1 MPPALSP
8 IRVTPPGQDR
18 LAAAIARATTAASW
32 WREQTPVRARP
43 AARGDAPSYL
53 LSVPDIGLACEVLLA
68 DRLFH
73 DLSSAEREGLAGWI
87 RATQQPSGAWHDAA
101 GRPDPSRTALGW
113 WALVES
119 GDDPDA
125 EHLVRARRIVHEL
138 GGAQRGSIEVRLWLA
153 MAGHIPWAWLPTMPA
168 ELWLLPTVAW
178 LSPSRVS
185 PWARGVMTPYL
196 LLSRAPAR
204 VHVSSAAALLLQRPD
219 GEPILPRLV
228 QPGLLG
234 DLLQAFDQGVKLVRK
249 LPRGP
254 VLRAALARV
263 QRWMVAAQQAHG
275 GWFAAHPTLLSLI
288 ALRVL
293 GANFDDPRIV
303 RGLAYLRRARGLVHT
318 TSGPQMAQGLSCT
331 PLTTLARM
339 VRLALVCDPTHPT
352 NSLAAGEAALPF
364 LLGEEIRQVG
374 EWQLRTNAPAG
385 GWPCE
390 AGADRYV
397 DTLSTCAVLDALHA
411 VPKSSLHQSQVRAAM
426 RRAVEVLLAM
436 QEPDGGFARFERGE
450 SEVFM
455 TRFPLRDARL
465 LAAGSPTDNA
475 RVRVSAAALRQ
486 LGRLGFQADDDRI
499 ARGVQWLWQ
508 RVTVDMAGF
517 DLATLGELALC
528 SATLCP
534 PTHPLRQTIERQLRG
549 RQREDGSFG
558 SAVDTA
564 SAMHALMAL
573 EGAVCIQTQR
583 AARHLVH
590 LLDSA
595 PLELAEA
602 ELSERLGGEW
612 TPGLGLTPLC
622 HDPSAGVREAALAL
636 AMFAER
642 GGQL

>member
-1 MPPALSP
+1 MSAPTP
-8 IRVTPPGQDR
+8 IRVNSNDR
-18 LAAAIARATTAASW
+18 LGAAITRAAAATAWWRAQARPSTAAG
-32 WREQTPVRARP
+32 RP
-43 AARGDAPSYL
+43 PAFL

-73 DLSSAEREGLAGWI
+73 DLGDAERDGLARWI
-87 RATQQPSGAWHDAA
+87 RASQQPSGAWFDPS
-101 GRPDPSRTALGW
+101 GRPDLSRTALGW

-119 GDDPDA
+119 GDDPAA
-125 EHLVRARRIVHEL
+125 EHLVRARRVVHEL
-138 GGAQRGSIEVRLWLA
+138 GGAQRASAEVRLWLA
-153 MAGHIPWAWLPTMPA
+153 MAGHIPWAWLPTLPA

-204 VHVSSAAALLLQRPD
+204 VHVSNAAALLLTRPD

-234 DLLQAFDQGVKLVRK
+234 DLLQAFDQSVKLIRK

-254 VLRAALARV
+254 ILTAALAKV
-263 QRWMVAAQQAHG
+263 QRWLVAAQQAHG
-275 GWFAAHPTLLSLI
+275 GWFSAHPTLLSLI
-288 ALRVL
+288 ALRVM

-303 RGLAYLRRARGLVHT
+303 RGLAYLRRARGLT
-318 TSGPQMAQGLSCT
+318 RLPGSSTPQLAQGLTCA
-331 PLTTLARM
+331 PLATVARLVRVALATDDPDGE
-339 VRLALVCDPTHPT
+339 ALV
-352 NSLAAGEAALPF
+352 PF
-364 LLGEEIRQVG
+364 LLSEEIRQPG

-390 AGADRYV
+390 QGADKYV

-411 VPKSSLHQSQVRAAM
+411 LPKSSPHQAQVRAAM

-455 TRFPLRDARL
+455 TNFPLRDAQVL
-465 LAAGSPTDNA
+465 SAGALTDPA
-475 RVRVSAAALRQ
+475 RVRVSAMALRQ
-486 LGRLGFQADDDRI
+486 LARLGFQADDDRI

-508 RVTVDMAGF
+508 RVTVDFQGF
-517 DLATLGELALC
+517 DLATLGELAVC
-528 SATLCP
+528 SAALCP

-558 SAVDTA
+558 AAVDTA
-564 SAMHALMAL
+564 LAMQGPLRGARAALRA
-573 EGAVCIQTQR
+573 GRR
-583 AARHLVH
+583 AARALVALVESGAVDREAATISGH
-590 LLDSA
+590 GFTLT
-595 PLELAEA
+595 AE
-602 ELSERLGGEW
+602 
-612 TPGLGLTPLC
+612 
-622 HDPSAGVREAALAL
+622 DPSAGAREAALAL
-636 AMFAER
+636 RAYAAR